1 MLDMLQVGVITTT
14 HGLKGEV
21 KVFLTSDDPKRFDTL
36 DEVILVEGARSRPLS
51 IEHVKYFKG
60 RPILKFKGLD
70 RIEDVEHLRGCPLMV
85 TRENALPLAEGEYFI
100 GDLIGCTCYL
110 EDGTELGKL
119 VDVLQTGANDVYHVK
134 TPGGRVVLI
143 PVIPD
148 VVRDIDL
155 EKGEIRIFKMKGL
168 FDE

>member
-1 MLDMLQVGVITTT
+1 MQKQFLETGKITGT

-21 KVFLTSDDPKRFDTL
+21 RVQPWADSPEFLSEFDELYFDKGAEKIEITASRVHKHMLIMKIKGMDSVEDAEKLRNKVLYMNRDD
-36 DEVILVEGARSRPLS
+36 VA
-51 IEHVKYFKG
+51 
-60 RPILKFKGLD
+60 
-70 RIEDVEHLRGCPLMV
+70 
-85 TRENALPLAEGEYFI
+85 
-100 GDLIGCTCYL
+100 L
-110 EDGTELGKL
+110 EDGAYFIQDLLGL
-119 VDVLQTGANDVYHVK
+119 AVVDDDSGETLGQLDDVSETGANDVYHVK

>member
-70 RIEDVEHLRGCPLMV
+70 RIEDVERVFHRGPDRMYLLSGGRDRARRARGRSADW
-85 TRENALPLAEGEYFI
+85 RERCVCGKEEGREGSSDPENRRLCKRACAGRGQDHCASSA
-100 GDLIGCTCYL
+100 GDLI
-110 EDGTELGKL
+110 
-119 VDVLQTGANDVYHVK
+119 
-134 TPGGRVVLI
+134 LI
-143 PVIPD
+143 SDADFPW
-148 VVRDIDL
+148 R
-155 EKGEIRIFKMKGL
+155 KS
-168 FDE
+168 

>member
-36 DEVILVEGARSRPLS
+36 DEVILVEGAGSRPLS

-70 RIEDVEHLRGCPLMV
+70 KIEDVEHLRGCPLMV
-85 TRENALPLAEGEYFI
+85 TRENALPLSEGEYFI
-100 GDLIGCTCYL
+100 GDLIGCTCFL
-110 EDGTELGKL
+110 EDGTELGEL
-119 VDVLQTGANDVYHVK
+119 VDVLQTGANDVYVVK
-134 TPGGRVVLI
+134 KKDGKEVLI
-143 PVIPD
+143 PK
-148 VVRDIDL
+148 IDDCVKEL
-155 EKGEIRIFKMKGL
+155 VPEEGRITVHLLPEI
-168 FDE
+168 